1 MEFLHGE
8 MKEVWQIEGKFR
20 SGQVV
25 VLSSY
30 FYSVNNYKLKM
41 GSKIVL
47 DLMLL
52 KSEVFVLALALFGIE
67 AKVALVHY

>member
-8 MKEVWQIEGKFR
+8 MKEEWQIEEKFR

-25 VLSSY
+25 VLYSY
-30 FYSVNNYKLKM
+30 FYSVNNYKLKI

-52 KSEVFVLALALFGIE
+52 NSEVFVLALALFGIE

>member
-1 MEFLHGE
+1 MRRNSDQDKWLFFTVSF
-8 MKEVWQIEGKFR
+8 M
-20 SGQVV
+20 
-25 VLSSY
+25 SY
-30 FYSVNNYKLKM
+30 FYSVNNYKLKI